1 MKKITKAA
9 SIVLYLL
16 MAISAV
22 LVVLVFAGGTVAGDP
37 AETPVNL
44 DYILNFSIF
53 MVAGAAVMT
62 LLFELINIFLHPA
75 NAKMT
80 LLSLVGIA
88 VILGVAYML
97 SDGTPL
103 RIMGYEGSD
112 NVPSMLK
119 LTDTGLYTFY
129 LLFGVAAFSIVATE
143 VSRIFK

>member
-1 MKKITKAA
+1 
-9 SIVLYLL
+9 
-16 MAISAV
+16 
-22 LVVLVFAGGTVAGDP
+22 
-37 AETPVNL
+37 
-44 DYILNFSIF
+44 
-53 MVAGAAVMT
+53 
-62 LLFELINIFLHPA
+62 
-75 NAKMT
+75 
-80 LLSLVGIA
+80 
-88 VILGVAYML
+88 ML